1 MIIDI
6 EDEKMI
12 KKINSNKDGYL
23 QGIKKMKINNLGECL
38 IGSIWGNTIELFS
51 I

>member
-6 EDEKMI
+6 EEGKMI
-12 KKINSNKDGYL
+12 KKINSNKGNRFYGL
-23 QGIKKMKINNLGECL
+23 KKIKMNNLGECL
-38 IGSIWGNTIELFS
+38 IGSGNGNIIELFS